1 MRATSSSSN
10 ALALIPAIAVLFLAA
25 CGGSGGGAQADSG
38 INGLVTIGPICPVLR
53 EGMPCPDEPFAAT
66 VLIVDEAGD
75 EVARIDS
82 GANGRFRIELAPG
95 SYTLVPQSP
104 SPGAPPFA
112 QERSVEVRAA
122 AFTQVTIEYDSGI
135 R

>member
-1 MRATSSSSN
+1 MRATSNSSHT
-10 ALALIPAIAVLFLAA
+10 LAFIPAIAVLLLAA
-25 CGGSGGGAQADSG
+25 CGGSAGTILANAG
-38 INGLVTIGPICPVLR
+38 IDGLVTIGPICPAAR

-75 EVARIDS
+75 EVARVES
-82 GANGRFRIELAPG
+82 GANGRFQVALAPG

-104 SPGAPPFA
+104 SPGAPPSA
-112 QERSVEVRAA
+112 EARSVEVRAG
-122 AFTQVTIEYDSGI
+122 AFTAVTIEYDSGI